1 MFFYNYILFI
11 IGFIFVV
18 VFHMMCAACI
28 IINTSQREF
37 KFSLIICTLCHLVLL
52 PGIIRLKTFVQVII
66 RHVFRYIEYHSIP
79 YQHTWLTEHLNNII
93 ILLSLFTVSTLNKK
107 IHHSTTAFFFNYKAQ
122 CI

>member
-28 IINTSQREF
+28 IINTSFQREF

-66 RHVFRYIEYHSIP
+66 RHVFSYIEYHSIP

-93 ILLSLFTVSTLNKK
+93 ILLSLSTLNKK
-107 IHHSTTAFFFNYKAQ
+107 IHHSTTAFFFNYKHNVYRL
-122 CI
+122 